1 MDSLIRIILF
11 NGIARY
17 LATRSGHVK
26 EVQIRFIFQDKKPTF
41 LQILG
46 VRRFKD

>member
-1 MDSLIRIILF
+1 MDSLIRLMLF
-11 NGIARY
+11 NVIARY
-17 LATRSGHVK
+17 LATWFGHIK
-26 EVQIRFIFQDKKPTF
+26 EAQIRFIFQDKKPTF